1 MEQVVSITLKTEKN
15 AKKIDELNT
24 GRYIYLSVT
33 LIVVMLSTANTAL
46 ADYDFDGV
54 PFTDQLEMVAH
65 GSIKGGVYVDGGHG
79 VGNARSSPY
88 YTQSFSIPDGK
99 IVFSRLYVGVWGSSE
114 TKSGTLQTTF
124 SDHEFGSLDLKGETD
139 TNPEVYCSGHG
150 VYWVVY
156 NTTDHARSGSNTAV
170 ARTSGLF
177 DGRVYGIILVAV
189 YEDDSGEQVEYWI
202 NDGNPNLHG
211 LGWSGNN
218 PTANDEAHAY
228 FSGIDP
234 DGASAARLTVAYLCG
249 SPYENDYLY
258 FNDNKLNGDDV
269 ASSREYFDLL
279 TFDVTDFLEKSSNAK
294 FDRGDEDYIHPVLA
308 VLTVYSGELK
318 EDSDLIIQ
326 QVSVPELC
334 TDVENTITAN
344 IANIGSG
351 PAFGFSAA
359 LYSNEKMV
367 SKTQISSLGPEQNR
381 SVDLIWTPTSAG
393 QHVLTVMADYTDLV
407 SELREN
413 NNNNTPFTVNILDR
427 TPPNITISSP
437 VYDQV
442 CTSNTVTVEG
452 TIEESSRNTTML
464 VNGIKVALSG
474 SKWSAPVALEHGMNW
489 LIIDAIDESN
499 NTATEFV
506 IVHCDYNG
514 AVAGAAGINSPID
527 TSLNAPRSSDLNNSQ
542 RDSNSSAY
550 SVLDRSNIM
559 MCIVLGAVI
568 LIVLGI
574 RRRT

>member
-1 MEQVVSITLKTEKN
+1 MKQFHDETKIMAHIFLSCVVIAVLLLLSIQP
-15 AKKIDELNT
+15 
-24 GRYIYLSVT
+24 
-33 LIVVMLSTANTAL
+33 VM

-79 VGNARSSPY
+79 IGNARSSPY
-88 YTQSFSIPDGK
+88 YTQSFSIPDGN
-99 IVFSRLYVGVWGSSE
+99 IIFSRLYVGVWGGTE
-114 TKSGTLQTTF
+114 TKTGTLETTF
-124 SDHEFGSLDLKGETD
+124 NDHEFDSLDLKGATD

-189 YEDDSGEQVEYWI
+189 YEDDSGEHVEYWI

-218 PTANDEAHAY
+218 PTVNEEAYAY

-234 DGASAARLTVAYLCG
+234 DSASAARLTVAYLCG

-269 ASSREYFDLL
+269 ASSTGSFDLL
-279 TFDVTDFLEKSSNAK
+279 TFDVTDLLEKSSNAK
-294 FDRGDEDYIHPVLA
+294 FDRGDESYIHPVLA
-308 VLTVYSGELK
+308 VLTVYSGDLK
-318 EDSDLIIQ
+318 EDSDLIIR
-326 QVSVPELC
+326 QVTVPELC

-359 LYSNEKMV
+359 LYSDEKMV
-367 SKTQISSLGPEQNR
+367 SKAQVSNVGPEQNR

-437 VYDQV
+437 AYDQV
-442 CTSNTVTVEG
+442 FTSNTITVEG

-464 VNGIKVALSG
+464 VNGIKAVLSG
-474 SKWSAPVALEHGMNW
+474 SRWSASVALEQGINW
-489 LIIDAIDESN
+489 IIVDAIDKSN

-506 IVHCDYNG
+506 IVHCDHNG
-514 AVAGAAGINSPID
+514 AVAGAAGINSSMD
-527 TSLNAPRSSDLNNSQ
+527 TSLNAPRSSDLSNSQ
-542 RDSNSSAY
+542 KDSNSSAY
-550 SVLDRSNIM
+550 SVLDRSNIL

-568 LIVLGI
+568 LIGLIVLGI

>member
-1 MEQVVSITLKTEKN
+1 MVYITSKIEKN
-15 AKKIDELNT
+15 AKKIDGLNT
-24 GRYIYLSVT
+24 EWYIYLSIT
-33 LIVVMLSTANTAL
+33 LIVVMLSTVNIAL

-54 PFTDQLEMVAH
+54 PYTDQLEMVAH

-79 VGNARSSPY
+79 IGNAKSSPY
-88 YTQSFSIPDGK
+88 YTQSFSIPDGN
-99 IVFSRLYVGVWGSSE
+99 IIFSKLYVGVWGGSE
-114 TKSGTLQTTF
+114 TKTGTLQTTF
-124 SDHEFGSLDLKGETD
+124 NDKDFDTFDLKGETD
-139 TNPEVYCSGHG
+139 NNPEVYCSGHG

-156 NTTDHARSGSNTAV
+156 NTTGRARSGSNTAI
-170 ARTSGLF
+170 AKTSGEF

-189 YEDDSGEQVEYWI
+189 YEDDNGEQVEYWI

-218 PTANDEAHAY
+218 PTVNEEAYAY

-234 DGASAARLTVAYLCG
+234 DSASAARLTVAYLCG

-269 ASSREYFDLL
+269 ASSTGSFDLL

-294 FDRGDEDYIHPVLA
+294 FERGDESYIHPVLA
-308 VLTVYSGELK
+308 VLTIYSGEMK
-318 EDSDLIIQ
+318 EDSDLVIR
-326 QVSVPELC
+326 QVTVPELC

-359 LYSNEKMV
+359 LYSDGKMV
-367 SKTQISSLGPEQNR
+367 SKAQVSSVGSEQNK

-393 QHVLTVMADYTDLV
+393 QHVLMVMADYTDLV

-437 VYDQV
+437 LYDQSF
-442 CTSNTVTVEG
+442 TSNIATIEG

-464 VNGIKVALSG
+464 VNGIKAVLSG
-474 SKWSAPVALEHGMNW
+474 NRWSASVALEQGMNW
-489 LIIDAIDESN
+489 IIVDAIDESN

-506 IVHCDYNG
+506 IVHCDYDG
-514 AVAGAAGINSPID
+514 AVPDAASISEFAD
-527 TSLNAPRSSDLNNSQ
+527 TFPGDPVPGELSHSFS
-542 RDSNSSAY
+542 DSNSLADILNRPDILIPLLS
-550 SVLDRSNIM
+550 
-559 MCIVLGAVI
+559 GAMI
-568 LIVLGI
+568 LIGLIVLGI

>member
-1 MEQVVSITLKTEKN
+1 MVYITSKTEKN
-15 AKKIDELNT
+15 AKKIDGLNT
-24 GRYIYLSVT
+24 EWYIYLSIT
-33 LIVVMLSTANTAL
+33 LIVVMLSTVNIAL

-54 PFTDQLEMVAH
+54 PYTDELEMVAH

-79 VGNARSSPY
+79 IGNARSSPY
-88 YTQSFSIPDGK
+88 YTQSFSVPDGN
-99 IVFSRLYVGVWGSSE
+99 IIFSRLYVGVWGGSE
-114 TKSGTLQTTF
+114 TKTGTLQTTLN
-124 SDHEFGSLDLKGETD
+124 DHEFDSLDLKGDTD

-156 NTTDHARSGSNTAV
+156 NTTEYVQSGSNAAI
-170 ARTSGLF
+170 ARTSGVF

-189 YEDDSGEQVEYWI
+189 YEDDNGEQVEYRI

-218 PTANDEAHAY
+218 PTVNEEANAY

-234 DGASAARLTVAYLCG
+234 DSASAARLTVAYLCG

-269 ASSREYFDLL
+269 ASSTGSFDLL
-279 TFDVTDFLEKSSNAK
+279 TFDVTDLLEKSSNAK
-294 FDRGDEDYIHPVLA
+294 FDRGDESYIHPVLA
-308 VLTVYSGELK
+308 VLTVYSGEMK
-318 EDSDLIIQ
+318 EDSDLVIR
-326 QVSVPELC
+326 QVTVPELC

-359 LYSNEKMV
+359 LYSDGEMV
-367 SKTQISSLGPEQNR
+367 SKAQVSSVGPGQNR

-393 QHVLTVMADYTDLV
+393 QHVLTVMADYTDIV

-437 VYDQV
+437 LYDQV
-442 CTSNTVTVEG
+442 FTSNTATVEG

-464 VNGIKVALSG
+464 VNGIKTVLSG
-474 SKWSAPVALEHGMNW
+474 NRWSASVALEQGMNW
-489 LIIDAIDESN
+489 IIVDAIDESN

-506 IVHCDYNG
+506 IVHCDYDG
-514 AVAGAAGINSPID
+514 AVPDAASINSSASTPINSD
-527 TSLNAPRSSDLNNSQ
+527 ISHGLN
-542 RDSNSSAY
+542 DSNSLLHFLS
-550 SVLDRSNIM
+550 RSDIL
-559 MCIVLGAVI
+559 IPIFSGAVI
-568 LIVLGI
+568 LIGLVILGI
-574 RRRT
+574 KRRT